1 MSVRPTM
8 ISSYD
13 GCLNHLVAAIA
24 HVEKATRQIEN
35 TLDNLNTKYELMN
48 FRIAAEHS
56 NSPRKSASVSASA
69 RKSPPL
75 IKSRKSLFSFGTKK
89 DLYVGGRKRKH
100 KTRKA

>member
-1 MSVRPTM
+1 MSVRPETGK
-8 ISSYD
+8 ITSKI
-13 GCLNHLVAAIA
+13 GCLNHLNSAIA

-48 FRIAAEHS
+48 FRIAAESS
-56 NSPRKSASVSASA
+56 NSPRKSASASV
-69 RKSPPL
+69 
-75 IKSRKSLFSFGTKK
+75 IKSRKSLFSFGKTK